1 MLIYLDTH
9 TDRYTYACFELHKH
23 IYTYTYIAHT
33 DRYIHTYIQIQTHI
47 QIDITP
53 KYIRCFELH
62 TDMLQIQIDIYTY
75 IDILSNLPHTPNII
89 LHQHNTLTYIVV

>member
-9 TDRYTYACFELHKH
+9 TDRYTYACCELHKH

-53 KYIRCFELH
+53 KYI
-62 TDMLQIQIDIYTY
+62 TDVLNCTQICCKYR
-75 IDILSNLPHTPNII
+75 
-89 LHQHNTLTYIVV
+89 

>member
-62 TDMLQIQIDIYTY
+62 KDMLQIQIDIYTY
-75 IDILSNLPHTPNII
+75 I
-89 LHQHNTLTYIVV
+89 